1 MFYNII
7 TLISPKA
14 AFFESFHLVY
24 IYILIQIILSL
35 VMLIVECDIYLGMK
49 NSCTET
55 QQRNP
60 IAF

>member
-14 AFFESFHLVY
+14 AFFESYHLVY

-35 VMLIVECDIYLGMK
+35 VMVILPCDIYLGIK
-49 NSCTET
+49 DNFTET
-55 QQRNP
+55 QQKNP
-60 IAF
+60 FAF